1 MQPPDGERNGWDLS
15 HHLLGQFLGEGRRL
29 DHLLQDSRLESEEA
43 ARCRFFLSGT
53 IRNLSLLEAV
63 LDRLIPRRP
72 RRRVWA
78 ILLLAAFEI
87 LENPEETPK
96 IVHFAVEQ
104 GKRRV
109 TKPECGLINSVL
121 RRVPGPLLELSQ
133 LPGDDPASLA
143 IRYSHPEWLVRR
155 WLAAFGVV
163 STRELLTW
171 DQKPGPVYARFRPG
185 PTDEPIHLSGAV
197 ATEWPGFV
205 EIGSTPWSEITA
217 ALNAGAI
224 YIQDPATRLAPELLG
239 IQGPETILDLCSA
252 PGGKTLQLAEK
263 AAECGG
269 RVVAVDLP
277 SSRSVRL
284 RENIDRRVGLPVTV
298 IESDVRNLSSKSFLS
313 RDLPEAFD
321 GVLIDVPCSNTGVL
335 RHRVDAKWRLR
346 ETDLRKLTRLQFHLI
361 EAAARFVR
369 PGGRLVYSTC
379 SLEEEENDGVVKAFI
394 DAHPDFELLE
404 GAVSRPWSSGHDGA
418 GCFLLGKVSTGG

>member
-1 MQPPDGERNGWDLS
+1 M
-15 HHLLGQFLGEGRRL
+15 
-29 DHLLQDSRLESEEA
+29 ESEEA

-53 IRNLSLLEAV
+53 IRNLSLLEAA

-72 RRRVWA
+72 RRQVWA
-78 ILLLAAFEI
+78 ILLLGTFEI
-87 LENPEETPK
+87 LQNPEETPK

-121 RRVPGPLLELSQ
+121 RRISGPLVELSQ
-133 LPGDDPASLA
+133 LPGDDPASLS

-155 WLAAFGVV
+155 WLAAFGVE

-171 DQKPGPVYARFRPG
+171 DQRPGPVYARFLPG
-185 PTDEPIHLSGAV
+185 SSDESFELSGAV
-197 ATEWPGFV
+197 DTDWPGFV
-205 EIGSTPWSEITA
+205 EIGATPWSEITA

-239 IQGPETILDLCSA
+239 IHGPETVLDLCSA
-252 PGGKTLQLAEK
+252 PGGKTLQLAER
-263 AAECGG
+263 AAENGG

-284 RENIDRRVGLPVTV
+284 RENLDRCAGLPVTV
-298 IESDVRNLSSKSFLS
+298 IESDVRNLSAKSFLS
-313 RDLPEAFD
+313 RDLPETFD
-321 GVLIDVPCSNTGVL
+321 CVLIDVPCSNTGVL

-346 ETDLRKLTRLQFHLI
+346 ETDLGKLTRLQFHLI

-379 SLEEEENDGVVKAFI
+379 SLEAEENDGVVQAFL
-394 DAHPDFELLE
+394 DAHPDFKRVE
-404 GAVSRPWSSGHDGA
+404 GSVSRPWCSGHDGS
-418 GCFLLGKVSTGG
+418 GCFLLVKASTDG

>member
-1 MQPPDGERNGWDLS
+1 M
-15 HHLLGQFLGEGRRL
+15 
-29 DHLLQDSRLESEEA
+29 DHLLQDARLESEEA

-53 IRNLSLLEAV
+53 IRNLSLLEAS

-78 ILLLAAFEI
+78 ILLLGAFEI

-121 RRVPGPLLELSQ
+121 RRISGPLTELSQ
-133 LPGDDPASLA
+133 LPGDDAASLA

-155 WLAAFGVV
+155 WLAAFGVA

-171 DQKPGPVYARFRPG
+171 DQQPGPVYARFRSG
-185 PTDEPIHLSGAV
+185 STDASVQLSGAV
-197 ATEWPGFV
+197 ETDWPGFV
-205 EIGSTPWSEITA
+205 EIGATPWSEITA
-217 ALNAGAI
+217 ALNAGDI

-239 IQGPETILDLCSA
+239 VQGPESILDLCSA

-263 AAECGG
+263 AAENGG
-269 RVVAVDLP
+269 SVVAVDLP
-277 SSRSVRL
+277 SSRSIRL
-284 RENIDRRVGLPVTV
+284 RENLERRTGLPVTV
-298 IESDVRNLSSKSFLS
+298 IESDVRKLSSETFSAL
-313 RDLPEAFD
+313 DLPETFD

-346 ETDLRKLTRLQFHLI
+346 ETDFGKLTRLQYHLL
-361 EAAARFVR
+361 EAASRFVR

-379 SLEEEENDGVVKAFI
+379 SLEAEENDGVVQAFI

-404 GAVSRPWSSGHDGA
+404 GTVSQPWSSGHDGA
-418 GCFLLGKVSTGG
+418 GCFLLGKTSTSG